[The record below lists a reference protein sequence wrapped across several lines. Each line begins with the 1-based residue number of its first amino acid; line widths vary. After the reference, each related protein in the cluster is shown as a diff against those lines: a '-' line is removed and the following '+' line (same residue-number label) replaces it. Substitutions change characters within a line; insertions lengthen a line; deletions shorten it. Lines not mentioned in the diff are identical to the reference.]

1 VHPGEPSLPE
11 SLSIVIVIIGSK
23 RRAGIAASCARRSSD
38 MLRCFVH
45 CATVPW
51 YRHHHLRPIE
61 IPKAVFLERV
71 RWTAENGSFVRHPLE
86 GGGGD
91 GHPATSAN
99 GSGVSSFGSTSMP
112 HGA

>member
-1 VHPGEPSLPE
+1 MHPGEPSLPE

-91 GHPATSAN
+91 VRGGYRTRLVWDCERVVE
-99 GSGVSSFGSTSMP
+99 GCCKV
-112 HGA
+112 